1 MCVWCVAA
9 YKQADGRKV
18 DGRRIVVDVERGR
31 TVPGWRPRR
40 LGGGLGST
48 RTGAE
53 LVNQVRRKAG
63 GLPMWGP
70 LPICCMSMIH
80 CPHMPERFPGRRL
93 QLSAIAAREVVVHIY
108 WGSGKYGD
116 GR

>member
-1 MCVWCVAA
+1 MLAERASWTRLATCLWEPLNSSSWIDPHFTSCAAA

-48 RTGAE
+48 RTGADM
-53 LVNQVRRKAG
+53 VNQVRSRG
-63 GLPMWGP
+63 RPRQPGEGQEL
-70 LPICCMSMIH
+70 H
-80 CPHMPERFPGRRL
+80 CLHRL
-93 QLSAIAAREVVVHIY
+93 
-108 WGSGKYGD
+108 
-116 GR
+116 